1 MEQIKAKGSIQLVNT
16 RSTEVVK
23 EMVHWN
29 GRYRHYRSPH
39 LPGIWEC
46 RILRQNAEIIQYQL
60 VDHAFEFT
68 RGIRASEAPIISV
81 AVRGN
86 KKSTTITYRLR
97 QRIAIIICSICLLCF
112 EVLMLAMSLHAI
124 LNLDVAASIVML
136 SAFLFLG
143 TLYSVWLIRKI
154 KHDFLTI
161 HVFKEIIAKNW
172 DLLQK

>member
-1 MEQIKAKGSIQLVNT
+1 MEQIKPKGSIQLINV
-16 RSTEVVK
+16 RSTEVEK
-23 EMVHWN
+23 EMSHWN
-29 GRYRHYRSPH
+29 SRYRHYHSPH

-46 RILRQNAEIIQYQL
+46 RILKHNAGIIHYQFI
-60 VDHAFEFT
+60 DHAFEFT

-81 AVRGN
+81 AIREN
-86 KKSTTITYRLR
+86 EKSTAINYRLR
-97 QRIAIIICSICLLCF
+97 QRIAIIICYICFLCF

-124 LNLDVAASIVML
+124 LNRDVAASVVML

-143 TLYSVWLIRKI
+143 TLYSVWQVRKI

-172 DLLQK
+172 EQQ